1 MKKFIYA
8 GVLALTLIS
17 IQACETQSDRD
28 NDPNK
33 DAAHKRNHRAEYAEK
48 AQESH

>member
-1 MKKFIYA
+1 MRKFIYA
-8 GVLALTLIS
+8 GLMALTFLTLQS
-17 IQACETQSDRD
+17 CETQSDRD

-33 DAAHKRNHRAEYAEK
+33 DAAHKRNHREDYAEK

>member
-8 GVLALTLIS
+8 GLMAITFVTLQS
-17 IQACETQSDRD
+17 CETQSDRD
-28 NDPNK
+28 NDPSK
-33 DAAHKRNHRAEYAEK
+33 DAAHKRNNRYEYAEK

>member
-1 MKKFIYA
+1 MKKLIYA

-17 IQACETQSDRD
+17 IQACETQSDREG
-28 NDPNK
+28 DPNK
-33 DAAHKRNHRAEYAEK
+33 DAAHKRNHRGEYAEK